1 MALKLKL
8 KKKLN
13 LKKSL
18 RPSPATAGVAVSGPY
33 RAAHMPGKPD
43 NEWEVRDGA
52 GVLVAGYVGATFDAA
67 RRRAV
72 WLAEQLNIAFQRGA
86 ER

>member
-1 MALKLKL
+1 MTLKLTL
-8 KKKLN
+8 KPKPDKKLN

-18 RPSPATAGVAVSGPY
+18 HPSPATISGPY

-43 NEWEVRDGA
+43 NEWEVRDGS

-67 RRRAV
+67 RSRAV
-72 WLAEQLNIAFQRGA
+72 WLAEQLNIAFARGA
-86 ER
+86 AR